1 MRGNPCGPRTL
12 KTLNNKKMKLLKV
25 FAAALLLVGATTAG
39 AADYRLGYC
48 DNTVSIG
55 DQMMSGEGVA
65 SYDVAIYL
73 TPEMLAKV
81 AGGQFTGVNI
91 GLNDKFKV
99 SGATAWVRSELTGEN
114 LASSQLFEADK
125 LLAKNWNAVKF
136 TTPVDIEAGKGYYV
150 GYTMATKNNATVV
163 MLPVSKDDKTGKP
176 GSCWYR
182 RGEGN
187 WEDLHERGC
196 AFLEALLVSDNLPK
210 LDLTLRDAAFQ
221 EEYSSE
227 GETVH
232 LDLTVLNSGM
242 SDVTSFETVLS
253 CPDQNVSITR
263 TVNCELPYG
272 ERQTFTQD
280 YVLSGLTPD
289 KEHNFTLTVTKVNG
303 VDDQVPADN
312 SYAIAPFLFVAQL
325 YQRTVLI
332 EEFTTQNCGNCPAAA
347 RIVHSS
353 IASFTQELQK
363 RIAVVCHHSGYGED
377 PFTKACDNDFLW
389 FYNAGGKIY
398 APALMMD
405 REESYSGSN
414 TPVFQAPSEIG
425 MMNRIRDRLNTPAF
439 LSVNI
444 NAKHD
449 PTNRKVEVTVSGKAT
464 KRPKTPSIF
473 VYLVEDNVEPNPF
486 QASGGTGFLHSHLI
500 RDYNSQSWGEDPV
513 WSEDGTYT
521 YTCTLTYPAE
531 TPQKNGKPLAAAKPQ
546 DMEIV
551 AVMANFN
558 DKNPCD
564 NAVENAARLKL
575 SDASTGPIS
584 GVDAVAGQADVY
596 VAEGMVF
603 IGSEPADEVYTI
615 AGARVANRNLAPA
628 IYIVRAGGNAYKVS
642 VR

>member
-1 MRGNPCGPRTL
+1 
-12 KTLNNKKMKLLKV
+12 MKLLKV

-48 DNTVSIG
+48 DNTVDIG

-91 GLNDKFKV
+91 GLKDKFMLN
-99 SGATAWVRSELTGEN
+99 GATAWVRSELAGEN
-114 LASSQLFEADK
+114 LASSQLFDAENLIART
-125 LLAKNWNAVKF
+125 WNAVRF
-136 TTPVDIEAGKGYYV
+136 DTPVDIEAGKGYYI
-150 GYTMATKNNATVV
+150 GYTMATRNNATII

-303 VDDQVPADN
+303 EDDQVPADN
-312 SYAIAPFLFVAQL
+312 SYAITPFLFVAQL
-325 YQRTVLI
+325 YQRTLLI
-332 EEFTTQNCGNCPAAA
+332 EEFTTQLCGNCPAAA
-347 RIVHSS
+347 RSLHNAL
-353 IASFTQELQK
+353 ASFSDDMRK
-363 RIAVVCHHSGYGED
+363 RIAVVCHHAGFQTD
-377 PFTKACDNDFLW
+377 PFTKQCDEDFLW
-389 FYNAGGKIY
+389 FYNSANNGGRIY
-398 APALMMD
+398 APAMMMD
-405 REESYSGSN
+405 RQPAYDGAN
-414 TPVFQAPSEIG
+414 TPVFQAPSEAGWIT
-425 MMNRIRDRLNTPAF
+425 RIKNRLNVPAF
-439 LSVNI
+439 LTVNI
-444 NAKHD
+444 SATHD
-449 PTNRKVEVTVSGKAT
+449 AANRRVEVTVTGKAT

-473 VYLVEDNVEPNPF
+473 VYLVEDNVAANPM
-486 QASGGTGFLHSHLI
+486 QASGGNGYIHDHVI

-513 WSEDGTYT
+513 WNEDGTYT
-521 YTCTLTYPAE
+521 YTCTLEYPGE
-531 TPQKNGKPLAAAKPQ
+531 HKTGGVTLAAAKPK

-551 AVMANFN
+551 ALMANFN
-558 DKNPCD
+558 EYDQCD
-564 NAVENAARLKL
+564 NGVENAARLKL